1 MRAAGHR
8 GNSLERQSG
17 GGGRARASGG
27 RPWRCALLATAG
39 AVGLC
44 ASGAATAG
52 DWQDRLRALERGA
65 PAQAEL
71 EGFHRQLARAT
82 QEAQAAERRDF
93 DIPPQALA
101 SALRLFGR
109 QSGLQVAADSGLL
122 AGLQAPGLQG
132 RYLPEEALRR
142 LLLDTGV
149 TFRFSGDDTVTLE
162 PVVARQD
169 DGTLR
174 LGPVMVEGEL
184 DPLAPPAT
192 GTIGSPPPAFPG
204 GQVATGQQLGLLGNR
219 DRLETPLSTTSVT
232 ADLIQNQQAT
242 DYYQVIQSL
251 PSLQA
256 TTSPNQGVT
265 FIQSR
270 GVSVNRGAIGF
281 NGSTNL
287 LTDIQPSL
295 VGIERIESLRG
306 PTALFSGQTTSFG
319 ALVGGSVNF
328 VPKRAGA
335 EDVTSVT
342 AGYQSDAI
350 GYGQFDFGRRF
361 GKENEW
367 GLRLGGE
374 YLGGDTQVDF
384 NERRQRGVAL
394 ALDYNKDAL
403 RAVLDLRY
411 NEVEQDG
418 QTREF
423 SSVAG
428 STIPTNF
435 DADTNNNQPWAFLDQ
450 DTLLGA
456 LRVEYDLLSETTA
469 FAVVSGAVHNRSSL
483 TGLPNELQA
492 NGDFTTDAI
501 RFRDDDNLNG
511 NLEGGLRSSFSTG
524 PVSHTVVAAVSYGI
538 VEENFALAGFDPAQA
553 FQNNIFDPIVVPEPD
568 IQVDKAVGPTLQG
581 EFFGVTLVNTLGFF
595 NDRLQITGGFRYQ
608 DIKIENFSATTGDRT
623 SLSEGSRYSPGVG
636 VLFRVNDDISV
647 YANYLEGLSNGGTAP
662 LTAANP
668 GEQLGPI
675 VSDSIEVGAKF
686 NIGTIGVDAA
696 LFQIRDTTSGVDQ
709 STNIFGEVGERRIR
723 GLEITAFG
731 EVIDDLRLLGG
742 ATFYDSEITESADP
756 ANIGEDG
763 RGIPDYVLTLGLEYD
778 VPVFDGLT
786 LTGGVR
792 HQGEAKVALGN
803 DVEIP
808 AWTTVDLGARYS
820 FDRYTARFG
829 VENLFDETYFNGS
842 PFGEF
847 ALGLPRTFLASVSAD
862 F

>member
-1 MRAAGHR
+1 MGAAGT
-8 GNSLERQSG
+8 GADSLERKSG
-17 GGGRARASGG
+17 GASSAS
-27 RPWRCALLATAG
+27 PWRGALLATVA

-44 ASGAATAG
+44 ASGASDPATAG

-82 QEAQAAERRDF
+82 QEAQAAEQRDF

-101 SALRLFGR
+101 AALRLFGR

-162 PVVARQD
+162 PVVARQN

-184 DPLAPPAT
+184 DSVAPPAT

-242 DYYQVIQSL
+242 DSYQVIQNL

-256 TTSPNQGVT
+256 TTTPNQGVIS
-265 FIQSR
+265 FQSR
-270 GVSVNRGAIGF
+270 GVLLNRGALGF
-281 NGSTNL
+281 NGTTNL
-287 LTDIQPSL
+287 FSDTPPSL

-306 PTALFSGQTTSFG
+306 PTALFSGQTNAPSS
-319 ALVGGSVNF
+319 LVGGSINF
-328 VPKRAGA
+328 VPKRAGG

-350 GYGQFDFGRRF
+350 GYAQFDFGHRF

-374 YLGGDTQVDF
+374 YLGGDTPVDF

-394 ALDYNKDAL
+394 ALDYSIDRF

-411 NEVEQDG
+411 NEVDQDG
-418 QTREF
+418 PSQEF
-423 SSVAG
+423 SGATG
-428 STIPTNF
+428 PTIPTDF
-435 DADTNNNQPWAFLDQ
+435 DADTNSNQPWAFTDS

-456 LRVEYDLLSETTA
+456 LRVEYDLLGETTA
-469 FAVVSGAVHNRSSL
+469 FAVVGGAIHNNSSL
-483 TGLPNELQA
+483 IGVASDLQP
-492 NGDFTTDAI
+492 NGDFTTNVVSVRNDGE
-501 RFRDDDNLNG
+501 LNG
-511 NLEGGLRSSFSTG
+511 NLDGGLRSRFATG
-524 PVSHTVVAAVSYGI
+524 PVSHTVVAAMNYGI
-538 VEENFALAGFDPAQA
+538 FEERLAFVGFDPAQA

-568 IQVDKAVGPTLQG
+568 IQVDKAVGPTAEG
-581 EFFGVTLVNTLGFF
+581 EFFGVTLVDTLGFL
-595 NDRLQITGGFRYQ
+595 NDRLQVTAGLRYQ
-608 DIKIENFSATTGDRT
+608 DIKIENFSATTGDRI

-636 VLFRVNDDISV
+636 VLFRVNDSLSV

-696 LFQIRDTTSGVDQ
+696 LFQIQDTTSGVDQ
-709 STNIFGEVGERRIR
+709 NTNIFGEVGERRIR

-731 EVIDDLRLLGG
+731 EIVGDLRLLGG
-742 ATFYDSEITESADP
+742 ATFYDSEITESDVP
-756 ANIGEDG
+756 ENVGQDG
-763 RGIPDYVLTLGLEYD
+763 PGIPDYVLTLGLEYD

-792 HQGEAKVALGN
+792 HQGEAKVALGS

-829 VENLFDETYFNGS
+829 VENLFDETYFNGR
-842 PFGEF
+842 PFGGL
-847 ALGLPRTFLASVSAD
+847 ALGTPRTFLASVSAD